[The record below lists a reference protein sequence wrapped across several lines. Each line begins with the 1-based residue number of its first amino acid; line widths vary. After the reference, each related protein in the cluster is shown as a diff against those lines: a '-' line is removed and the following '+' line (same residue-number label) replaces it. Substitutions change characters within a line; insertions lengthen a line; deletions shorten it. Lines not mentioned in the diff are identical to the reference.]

1 MSRGIFKAL
10 TKLKEMI
17 EAIDPKTDIH
27 QGFVCINDGSGLV
40 PPLNTRFQ
48 SQRQFAFEIVSLAM
62 DDGSAGL
69 SGRKRVTVEIHVRY
83 AVPKEQG
90 FKIRMMTEDS
100 GKLID
105 TIKGPQYDFNTTGI
119 VSVIPLQS
127 RAELITDDVGE
138 ILGHLLIVPFDL
150 LYLEA

>member
-10 TKLKEMI
+10 TKLKDMI
-17 EAIDPKTDIH
+17 EAIDPKTDIY

-40 PPLNTRFQ
+40 SPLNTRFQ

-69 SGRKRVTVEIHVRY
+69 SGRKRVTIEIHVRY

-119 VSVIPLQS
+119 VSVIPSQS

>member
-10 TKLKEMI
+10 TKLKDMI

-40 PPLNTRFQ
+40 SPLNTRFQ

-69 SGRKRVTVEIHVRY
+69 SGRKRVTIEIHVRY

-119 VSVIPLQS
+119 VSVIPSQS